1 MLRMWNSRK
10 GEQQQLLHPA
20 AATAAGVRWD
30 GSSQA
35 GDMAKICGWN
45 ICQNYNEKKAKRM
58 QKCRLCDKNDDEVAK
73 MLTIWQNPDYVTKW
87 RRSSKNADYIEKNPT
102 MWQKRWLYCKNS
114 VANMPT
120 LWQKCRL
127 CGKSCDCMAKIP
139 TMWQKCRQCDKKF
152 TIQYMSKRIGRTITM
167 NKKLITRGI
176 QEKSRKANIL
186 QIVLFSEDIFQI
198 GTETCVVSLP
208 NPSAKNCNCS
218 STKEP
223 WKENEN

>member
-1 MLRMWNSRK
+1 MEQPEGGAAAAVASGSCHSCRSAVGRQQSGRRNGENMWQKYAKTMAKK
-10 GEQQQLLHPA
+10 GE
-20 AATAAGVRWD
+20 
-30 GSSQA
+30 
-35 GDMAKICGWN
+35 
-45 ICQNYNEKKAKRM
+45 KRR
-58 QKCRLCDKNDDEVAK
+58 KEC
-73 MLTIWQNPDYVTKW
+73 
-87 RRSSKNADYIEKNPT
+87 KNADFVTKMTTKYSKIADYIDENPT
-102 MWQKRWLYCKNS
+102 MWQKRWLYSKNS

-127 CGKSCDCMAKIP
+127 CGKSSDCMAKIP

-198 GTETCVVSLP
+198 GTETSVVSLP

-223 WKENEN
+223 

>member
-35 GDMAKICGWN
+35 GEMAKICGKNMPKLWR
-45 ICQNYNEKKAKRM
+45 KKAKNGEKRR
-58 QKCRLCDKNDDEVAK
+58 KECKNADFVKK
-73 MLTIWQNPDYVTKW
+73 MTTKY
-87 RRSSKNADYIEKNPT
+87 SKNADYIEKNPT

-198 GTETCVVSLP
+198 GTETSVVSLP
-208 NPSAKNCNCS
+208 NPSAKKCNCS

-223 WKENEN
+223 